1 MTTTAHRITA
11 WRLPRPALT
20 CWWYGRESRWST
32 AFSTVLADGHGLPA
46 LADFA
51 IAPARPHRAEEQAA
65 AAFDRWPGLGIVAI
79 PLGGGRCLLGERS
92 GETALADGVPA
103 DLAALAAHLWL
114 TTGRRLGTLETLHAT
129 ETTTHPQPTNG
140 QKPSPPE
147 TGTNPRPR
155 PTTGPRLGAPET
167 LHATETTTHPQ
178 PTTGRQQ
185 GALQPVRAAGRVE
198 AELVVVCGAWRLDL
212 ARSARLRPQ

>member
-79 PLGGGRCLLGERS
+79 PLGGGRCLLGDRS

-114 TTGRRLGTLETLHAT
+114 TTGRRLGA
-129 ETTTHPQPTNG
+129 
-140 QKPSPPE
+140 
-147 TGTNPRPR
+147 
-155 PTTGPRLGAPET
+155 LG
-167 LHATETTTHPQ
+167 
-178 PTTGRQQ
+178 
-185 GALQPVRAAGRVE
+185 PVRTSGCGRTE
-198 AELVVVCGAWRLDL
+198 PELVVVCGPWRL
-212 ARSARLRPQ
+212 ALRRCGTIGPQ